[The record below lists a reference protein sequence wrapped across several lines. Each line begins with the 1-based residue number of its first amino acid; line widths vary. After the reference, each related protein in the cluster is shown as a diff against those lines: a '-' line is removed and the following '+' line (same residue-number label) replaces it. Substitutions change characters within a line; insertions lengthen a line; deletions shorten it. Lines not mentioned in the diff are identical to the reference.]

1 MLQHRQEAIKS
12 GVNISPALLGRMK
25 QRRREGTDK
34 DGAKETWK
42 GSRERVMGAPDGISR
57 NVEKRSV
64 FRNRR
69 E

>member
-1 MLQHRQEAIKS
+1 
-12 GVNISPALLGRMK
+12 MK
-25 QRRREGTDK
+25 GTDK